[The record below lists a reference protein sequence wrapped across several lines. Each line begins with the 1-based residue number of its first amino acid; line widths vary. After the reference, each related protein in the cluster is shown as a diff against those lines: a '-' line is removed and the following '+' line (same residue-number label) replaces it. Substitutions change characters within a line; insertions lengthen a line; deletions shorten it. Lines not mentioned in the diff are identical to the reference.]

1 MWHRQYII
9 DSLTANIKVSPP
21 PLLSVNGPLRFK
33 ENQLLHE
40 PIMNVRRKERK
51 RGRMTDRMD
60 EQECIPVGCV
70 PPTAVAVGGGLH
82 HAPPREQT
90 TPDQA
95 PPQTGT
101 PREQTPPRS
110 RHSPVNRITDTCK
123 NITFPQLRLRA
134 VMMEERNKRRY
145 TSSEG
150 TRHFFYVLSY

>member
-51 RGRMTDRMD
+51 HGRMTDRMD

-70 PPTAVAVGGGLH
+70 PPAAVAVGGS
-82 HAPPREQT
+82 PPG
-90 TPDQA
+90 TPTGADT
-95 PPQTGT
+95 PRPGTPQPGT

-110 RHSPVNRITDTCK
+110 RHP
-123 NITFPQLRLRA
+123 P
-134 VMMEERNKRRY
+134 
-145 TSSEG
+145 
-150 TRHFFYVLSY
+150 

>member
-1 MWHRQYII
+1 M
-9 DSLTANIKVSPP
+9 KVSPP

-51 RGRMTDRMD
+51 HGRMTDRMD

-70 PPTAVAVGGGLH
+70 PPAAAAVGGVSTRHPHGSRH
-82 HAPPREQT
+82 PPRPGTPPGADTPPEQASPREQN
-90 TPDQA
+90 Q
-95 PPQTGT
+95 
-101 PREQTPPRS
+101 
-110 RHSPVNRITDTCK
+110 DTCK

-150 TRHFFYVLSY
+150 TRHFFMF